1 MLSRWLRHSDNQD
14 QNTDYEGESDTATNF
29 NTSDIEESPKSHN
42 THNSHQRSNAAQL
55 SLNPCKLAWGT
66 ATNFTTSETEAESGK
81 SPSSQNSH
89 NQRRREAAAHLSLH
103 PCKLAWGGGQRS
115 NYLTTTTLV

>member
-1 MLSRWLRHSDNQD
+1 MLCRWLRHSDNQD

-29 NTSDIEESPKSHN
+29 NTSDIEESPNSHN
-42 THNSHQRSNAAQL
+42 SHNSHQRSNASQL

-89 NQRRREAAAHLSLH
+89 YQRRREAAAHLSLH

>member
-1 MLSRWLRHSDNQD
+1 MLCRWLRHSDNQD
-14 QNTDYEGESDTATNF
+14 QNTDYEGESDTSTNF
-29 NTSDIEESPKSHN
+29 NTSDTEESPKSHN
-42 THNSHQRSNAAQL
+42 SQRSKAAQL
-55 SLNPCKLAWGT
+55 SQNPCKLAWGT
-66 ATNFTTSETEAESGK
+66 AANFTTSETESGK

-89 NQRRREAAAHLSLH
+89 QQRRKEAAAHLSLH

>member
-1 MLSRWLRHSDNQD
+1 MLCRWLRHSDNQD

-29 NTSDIEESPKSHN
+29 HTSDTEESPKSH
-42 THNSHQRSNAAQL
+42 HSQRSKAAQL

-66 ATNFTTSETEAESGK
+66 AANFTTSEAESGK

-89 NQRRREAAAHLSLH
+89 QQRRKEAAAHLSLH

>member
-1 MLSRWLRHSDNQD
+1 MLCRWLRHSDNQD

-29 NTSDIEESPKSHN
+29 NTSDTEESLNSHN
-42 THNSHQRSNAAQL
+42 SHNSHQRSNAAQL

-66 ATNFTTSETEAESGK
+66 ATNFTTSEAESGK

-89 NQRRREAAAHLSLH
+89 YQRRREAAAHLSLH